1 MTGMTPDSWIQ
12 LALLILAIAAN
23 LSAVIWTVATIK
35 GRTGELK
42 HSIDR
47 LSDAVSKLENV
58 IEAIRNRQM
67 EHEVRISIMERLA
80 KIKKA
85 DDE

>member
-1 MTGMTPDSWIQ
+1 MTTDSWIQ
-12 LALLILAIAAN
+12 LALLIMAIAAN

-35 GRTGELK
+35 GRTSELK

-58 IEAIRNRQM
+58 IETIRNRQM
-67 EHEVRISIMERLA
+67 EHEVRISVMERMHKLV
-80 KIKKA
+80 KPEI
-85 DDE
+85 D

>member
-1 MTGMTPDSWIQ
+1 MDADSWIQ
-12 LALLILAIAAN
+12 LALLIMAIAAN

-35 GRTGELK
+35 GRTSELK

-47 LSDAVSKLENV
+47 LAEAVGKLENV

-67 EHEVRISIMERLA
+67 EHEVRISIIERLH
-80 KIKKA
+80 KIQKEPEK
-85 DDE
+85 E